1 MKIETKEQP
10 AAFEEDNINLLHVL
24 LFYDPIP
31 LSFLLLHKTS
41 TSFSTLIQ
49 MIHFF

>member
-31 LSFLLLHKTS
+31 LCLFYYCTKHQLLSRH
-41 TSFSTLIQ
+41 
-49 MIHFF
+49 